1 MLGAWLSMASE
12 AVVTAVETAAPT
24 GLVALSLPMK
34 GLVTTVFGL
43 LGVFLVLL
51 LFFVS
56 IKLMQ
61 RIGAK
66 KENAHE

>member
-12 AVVTAVETAAPT
+12 AVVTAAETAAPT

-66 KENAHE
+66 KGKCP

>member
-1 MLGAWLSMASE
+1 MASE
-12 AVVTAVETAAPT
+12 AVVTAAETAAPT

>member
-12 AVVTAVETAAPT
+12 AVVTAAETAAPT